1 MEGEDL
7 GLIEDSGVADLGGE
21 ESGGEETPIEG
32 ETETETPEDGSTPS
46 GTEITGESEE
56 GEGERSGRAL
66 PQQVRLALREF
77 AQNNPEFAKKFPRLE
92 RQLTDAMFKT
102 AQLSKL
108 GGLAALREAHE
119 AIEAHGG
126 AEGLRELA
134 ETAQASRVLEEGM
147 NTGDPVLANT
157 WAETAPEGFKSFGRP
172 YLEKLEQLDL
182 AAHDWNVAPD
192 MVKTLTRTGVYDSMA
207 ELETAIA
214 GERLAD
220 VQSTFQKLKKYFLDL
235 RHFGNATKGPDP
247 LKAERERFDAERQEF
262 ATEQR
267 KTFYGG
273 VRSEVNT
280 QVMGF
285 TNRLLRQEL
294 HGRTIRLETANR
306 LRKQINEDLAAAVK
320 NADGYAD
327 RYKAVMG
334 QNDHSKSVQFIV
346 AAAKAKLPMVVKR
359 VLRDFNLA
367 GTAPAGVR
375 RAAPGAGRQGT
386 SVSVGRPKTED
397 VDFTRTEKSN
407 WLTMRNHGEAWLKNG
422 KKAKW

>member
-1 MEGEDL
+1 
-7 GLIEDSGVADLGGE
+7 V
-21 ESGGEETPIEG
+21 
-32 ETETETPEDGSTPS
+32 
-46 GTEITGESEE
+46 
-56 GEGERSGRAL
+56 
-66 PQQVRLALREF
+66 
-77 AQNNPEFAKKFPRLE
+77 
-92 RQLTDAMFKT
+92 
-102 AQLSKL
+102 
-108 GGLAALREAHE
+108 
-119 AIEAHGG
+119 
-126 AEGLRELA
+126 
-134 ETAQASRVLEEGM
+134 
-147 NTGDPVLANT
+147 
-157 WAETAPEGFKSFGRP
+157 
-172 YLEKLEQLDL
+172 DL
-182 AAHDWNVAPD
+182 AAHDYAVAPD

-214 GERLAD
+214 GERFAD
-220 VQSTFQKLKKYFLDL
+220 VQATFQKLKKFFLDL
-235 RHFGNATKGPDP
+235 RQFGNAAKGPDP
-247 LKAERERFDAERQEF
+247 MKAERERFDAERQEF

-306 LRKQINEDLAAAVK
+306 LRKQINEDLAAAVN

-334 QNDHSKSVQFIV
+334 QNDHAKSVQFIV

-367 GTAPAGVR
+367 GTAPAGAR
-375 RAAPGAGRQGT
+375 RAVPGAGKTSSGT
-386 SVSVGRPKTED
+386 FVSVGRPKTED